1 MHLGWQNFYFTLVQ
15 YLQHTP
21 VLYVLPL
28 ANQLFYSKDFFH
40 EKMQHAKIATDDA
53 NDLLFQFDL
62 RIYGAVILHIVFD
75 NRDFQFL
82 Q

>member
-1 MHLGWQNFYFTLVQ
+1 M
-15 YLQHTP
+15 QHT
-21 VLYVLPL
+21 
-28 ANQLFYSKDFFH
+28 
-40 EKMQHAKIATDDA
+40 KIATDDA

>member
-21 VLYVLPL
+21 VLYVFPL

-53 NDLLFQFDL
+53 NDPLFQYDL
-62 RIYGAVILHIVFD
+62 SNYSFNHLLRQVALKID
-75 NRDFQFL
+75 D
-82 Q
+82 